1 MIITRDQAFIIVCN
15 IRTPQGNNSEN
26 VGTGSFIVKNNCIYL
41 LTAAH
46 VAARTNKN
54 TYLALGDKE
63 SNCIK
68 LPIIELVDYLDWN
81 THPFADIAILELVPE
96 RHKEIFNGRC
106 FPYDHINL
114 TKSIASRDD
123 EITVIGFPN
132 GLGVSGKFSPLTFRS
147 HLSSGL
153 VTLKRADND
162 ILTEFFCLENPSMG
176 GYSGAPVLDLGYSIW
191 GSATSTKEKTIL
203 QGIVHGTMSDDTG
216 GKIALITPMYFL
228 KDLL

>member
-15 IRTPQGNNSEN
+15 IRTPQGNNGESI
-26 VGTGSFIVKNNCIYL
+26 GTGSFIVKNDCIYL

-46 VAARTNKN
+46 VAATTNEN

-68 LPIIELVDYLDWN
+68 IPIKELVYYLNWN
-81 THPFADIAILELVPE
+81 THPFADIAILKIEP
-96 RHKEIFNGRC
+96 RKHMEIFEGRC

-147 HLSSGL
+147 HPSSGL
-153 VTLKRADND
+153 VTLKRADSD

-191 GSATSTKEKTIL
+191 GNATSTKEKTIL
-203 QGIVHGTMSDDTG
+203 QGIVHGTMSDNTG

-228 KDLL
+228 KGLL